1 MNRCKNFTEAEKK
14 LLITLVEKYKS
25 TVECKK
31 TDAKSAK
38 EKFQAWTE
46 LCEEF
51 NSTSTYAK
59 REAKQLQSF
68 WKNIKTRA
76 KADAVFVRRETQATG
91 GGPPVKLKEDT
102 ELVQSKFLTANNS
115 KPYC

>member
-25 TVECKK
+25 TIECKK

-38 EKFQAWTE
+38 EKLQAWTE

-51 NSTSTYAK
+51 NSSSMYAK
-59 REAKQLQSF
+59 REVKQLQSS

-76 KADAVFVRRETQATG
+76 KADAAFVRRETQATG
-91 GGPPVKLKEDT
+91 GGPPVKVKEDT
-102 ELVQSKFLTANNS
+102 ELVQSKSFTVNNY
-115 KPYC
+115 KPC